1 MCADEMCVCE
11 CTYVRR
17 EIALL
22 IVNIVEWGTM
32 FDSHIY
38 TRNKSYHLSPPSERT
53 CFDHSVQW
61 TTVVLA
67 TVRTTGKSGPV

>member
-11 CTYVRR
+11 CIYVRR
-17 EIALL
+17 EIAWL
-22 IVNIVEWGTM
+22 IVNFAEWGTM
-32 FDSHIY
+32 FDNTFTPVIIRI
-38 TRNKSYHLSPPSERT
+38 TFPPPERT

-67 TVRTTGKSGPV
+67 IVRTTGKSGPV